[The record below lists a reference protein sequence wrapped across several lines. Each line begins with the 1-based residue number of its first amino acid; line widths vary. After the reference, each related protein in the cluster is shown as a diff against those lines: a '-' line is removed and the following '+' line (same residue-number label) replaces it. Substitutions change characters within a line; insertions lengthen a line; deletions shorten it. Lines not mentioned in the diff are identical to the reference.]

1 MLHQLLISVPMMIC
15 LFWGVFFL
23 VRCCM
28 PDKEP
33 RVTRT
38 LLLFYTAAAVLYFDH
53 ALYFSGIRNG
63 WGEWSYGIVNLC
75 VYPLYYAYLRALTR
89 ASRGWEVPVLLIPA
103 LLAALLI
110 PAARFGGWMDI
121 RTTFLIIRICF
132 SIQVVWVLV
141 RGSQLL
147 IGTIRRMDN
156 TYSDYRS
163 RILRPTHIS
172 LILFGA
178 TAAVSMIL
186 NFMGRDSFVG
196 QTNVAVPAAVM
207 SILLFGLGFIAAHTA
222 LPQETVMQEEETG
235 QDEATTAE
243 TDELMHKIATT
254 MREQKLFADPKLTI
268 QDLAAA
274 VNSNRTYVSNCINRR
289 TGLSFSQYVARYR
302 VEHAQAVLR
311 DKRYTSDHDA
321 LADAIALNGFS
332 SDQNFYRVFKDTTG
346 ITPLQYRKQ
355 KTKI

>member
-1 MLHQLLISVPMMIC
+1 MLHQLLISFPMMIC

-38 LLLFYTAAAVLYFDH
+38 LLLFYTAAAILYFDH
-53 ALYFSGIRNG
+53 ALYFSGLHNA

-75 VYPLYYAYLRALTR
+75 VYPIYYAYLRALTR
-89 ASRGWEVPVLLIPA
+89 APRGWEVPVLLIPA
-103 LLAALLI
+103 LLTALLF
-110 PAARFGGWMDI
+110 PVLPFETRTRFI
-121 RTTFLIIRICF
+121 IIRICF
-132 SIQVVWVLV
+132 SVQVVWVFV
-141 RGSQLL
+141 RGMQLL

-163 RILRPTHIS
+163 HILRPTYIS

-186 NFMGRDSFVG
+186 NFMGRDSFV
-196 QTNVAVPAAVM
+196 QETNVAVPAAVM
-207 SILLFGLGFIAAHTA
+207 SILLFGLGFIAAHTT
-222 LPQETVMQEEETG
+222 LPQETVLQEEETE

-243 TDELMHKIATT
+243 TDELMHKIATA
-254 MREQKLFADPKLTI
+254 MREQQLFADPKLTI

-302 VEHAQAVLR
+302 VEHAQAILR
-311 DKRYTSDHDA
+311 DQRYTSDHDA

-332 SDQNFYRVFKDTTG
+332 SDQNFYRVFKETTG
-346 ITPLQYRKQ
+346 ITPLQYRKEKTQ
-355 KTKI
+355 K

>member
-1 MLHQLLISVPMMIC
+1 MPYQLLISFPMMIC

-38 LLLFYTAAAVLYFDH
+38 LLLFYAAAAILYFDH
-53 ALYFSGIRNG
+53 SLYFSGIRNS
-63 WGEWSYGIVNLC
+63 WAEWSYGIVNLC

-89 ASRGWEVPVLLIPA
+89 APKSWEVPVLLIPA
-103 LLAALLI
+103 LLSAVLY
-110 PAARFGGWMDI
+110 PASY
-121 RTTFLIIRICF
+121 IIVRICF
-132 SIQVVWVLV
+132 AIQVVWVLA

-147 IGTIRRMDN
+147 IQTIRHMDN

-163 RILRPTHIS
+163 RILRPTYIS

-178 TAAVSMIL
+178 TAVVSMVL
-186 NFMGRDSFVG
+186 NLIGRDFFV
-196 QTNVAVPAAVM
+196 QETNVTAPAVVM
-207 SILLFGLGFIAAHTA
+207 SVLLFGLGFIAAHTT
-222 LPQETVMQEEETG
+222 LPQETVAQEEESV

-243 TDELMHKIATT
+243 TDELLHKIATA
-254 MREQKLFADPKLTI
+254 MREQQLFADPKLTI

-274 VNSNRTYVSNCINRR
+274 VNSNRTYISNCINRR

-302 VEHAQAVLR
+302 VEHAQAILR
-311 DKRYTSDHDA
+311 DKRYASDHAA
-321 LADAIALNGFS
+321 LADAIALSGFS
-332 SDQNFYRVFKDTTG
+332 SDQNFYRVFKDTAG
-346 ITPLQYRKQ
+346 ITPLQYRKEKTQ
-355 KTKI
+355 K

>member
-53 ALYFSGIRNG
+53 ALYFSGIRNNWAE
-63 WGEWSYGIVNLC
+63 WGYGIVNLC

-89 ASRGWEVPVLLIPA
+89 APKTWEVTALLCPA
-103 LLAALLI
+103 LLSALLY
-110 PAARFGGWMDI
+110 PAARFGGWMEL
-121 RTTFLIIRICF
+121 RTLYIIVRICF

-141 RGSQLL
+141 RGAQLL
-147 IGTIRRMDN
+147 IHTLRHMDN

-163 RILRPTHIS
+163 RILRPTYIS

-178 TAAVSMIL
+178 TAAVSMVL
-186 NFMGRDSFVG
+186 NFMGRDFFV
-196 QTNVAVPAAVM
+196 QETNVALPAVVM
-207 SILLFGLGFIAAHTA
+207 SVLLYSLGFIAAHTT
-222 LPQETVMQEEETG
+222 LPQETVEQEEETE

-243 TDELMHKIATT
+243 TDELMHKIATA

-302 VEHAQAVLR
+302 VEHAQAILR
-311 DKRYTSDHDA
+311 DKRYASDHDA
-321 LADAIALNGFS
+321 IADAIALSGFS
-332 SDQNFYRVFKDTTG
+332 SDQNFYRVFKDLTG
-346 ITPLQYRKQ
+346 VTPLQYRKA
-355 KTKI
+355 KI